1 MTSSTPTQTHS
12 PSSHFSRPLFHIPA
26 PSFKL
31 ILSLLDFSP
40 PFCPPPPPPTL
51 QSRAFGC
58 QWDQATARCM
68 SMEKNGWLIQS
79 SLLFLRQ
86 CRVISSTA
94 KAFWCIAFMLSLAP
108 PPSLPHSLTPHS
120 HRNQS
125 CCGLRGRETSF
136 TESSETREGLF
147 QRGDTQQWAVY
158 LHHKEAA
165 VTAVRT
171 RVSGVNIMC
180 KQGVNHISLRLAR
193 KITSKQHQTMNRIF

>member
-108 PPSLPHSLTPHS
+108 PPPPPSLPHSPLPQKS
-120 HRNQS
+120 KLLWSKGEGDELHRVIRDQRGLVSAGRHTAVSRLPSPQGS
-125 CCGLRGRETSF
+125 CCH
-136 TESSETREGLF
+136 SSENSSVRCQHHVQTRSESYKSAF
-147 QRGDTQQWAVY
+147 
-158 LHHKEAA
+158 
-165 VTAVRT
+165 
-171 RVSGVNIMC
+171 S
-180 KQGVNHISLRLAR
+180 
-193 KITSKQHQTMNRIF
+193 

>member
-1 MTSSTPTQTHS
+1 MSRAEKTSVPSLFDGRMLPLGKALLCSSSVSEDEGQDVKDKRQKRGSGVYYDLLHPTQTHS

-94 KAFWCIAFMLSLAP
+94 KAF
-108 PPSLPHSLTPHS
+108 
-120 HRNQS
+120 
-125 CCGLRGRETSF
+125 
-136 TESSETREGLF
+136 
-147 QRGDTQQWAVY
+147 
-158 LHHKEAA
+158 
-165 VTAVRT
+165 
-171 RVSGVNIMC
+171 
-180 KQGVNHISLRLAR
+180 
-193 KITSKQHQTMNRIF
+193 